1 VVVPLVGSQ
10 EERLLDLGTAHK
22 VVRFFFYKKG
32 QKVINPQPHRAYLLR
47 YIAEKRLSLEELL
60 RLNFYDY
67 KVKDIEEKGR
77 LIRVIVE
84 GQGAY
89 I

>member
-1 VVVPLVGSQ
+1 LWENRS
-10 EERLLDLGTAHK
+10 
-22 VVRFFFYKKG
+22 
-32 QKVINPQPHRAYLLR
+32 PQSHRAYLLR
-47 YIAEKRLSLEELL
+47 YIAEKSLSLEELS

-67 KVKDIEEKGR
+67 KVKEIEEKGR
-77 LIRVIVE
+77 LIKVIVE